1 VASGGGTS
9 ARRGDGGRDGAVHVR
24 PVLMSLQVAL
34 ANDAA
39 LAGDDPA
46 VEAAVAHLVE
56 ALGPAL
62 RQAAQELAEQAAN
75 EVSAQLSDRAVD
87 VVLVDGDPT
96 LRVSDARPDAAAT
109 TPNEELDARITLR
122 VPPTLKRLIEDAAEA
137 TGASVNAWVVDALA
151 ARTRRTRSGHGN
163 RVTGTFD
170 L

>member
-1 VASGGGTS
+1 
-9 ARRGDGGRDGAVHVR
+9 
-24 PVLMSLQVAL
+24 MSLQVAL

-62 RQAAQELAEQAAN
+62 RQAAQDLAEQAAN

-96 LRVSDARPDAAAT
+96 LRVSDARPEAAST

-122 VPPTLKRLIEDAAEA
+122 VPPTLQQL
-137 TGASVNAWVVDALA
+137 
-151 ARTRRTRSGHGN
+151 
-163 RVTGTFD
+163 
-170 L
+170 

>member
-1 VASGGGTS
+1 
-9 ARRGDGGRDGAVHVR
+9 
-24 PVLMSLQVAL
+24 MSLQVAL

-62 RQAAQELAEQAAN
+62 RQAAQDLAEQAAN

-96 LRVSDARPDAAAT
+96 LRVSDTRPDAAAA
-109 TPNEELDARITLR
+109 TPSEELDARITLR

-151 ARTRRTRSGHGN
+151 ARTRRARTNLGN